1 MIKQSFLWL
10 KKQQQFIRGEGIPVG
25 NLR

>member
-10 KKQQQFIRGEGIPVG
+10 KKKQQFIRGEGIPVG